1 MGSLA
6 RCYYTSRPSELSL
19 KQCTFN
25 VVGQAAAGKGE
36 LELRELLARPD
47 ADGGKVPDIVV
58 GSHIGP
64 FLL

>member
-6 RCYYTSRPSELSL
+6 RRYYTSRPSELSL

-25 VVGQAAAGKGE
+25 AAGEAAAGKGE
-36 LELRELLARPD
+36 LELREPLGRPD
-47 ADGGKVPDIVV
+47 ADSGEAPDIVV
-58 GSHIGP
+58 GSHISP